1 VARKPNAG
9 ALPLG
14 QMVVISFPDCVWNPT
29 LETLVRRHK
38 VGGVIFFRENVPG
51 SLAELKKF
59 NSRIKRESLRS
70 SGVLPFISVDEEG
83 GRVSRLK
90 KLIGEFPAPMDL
102 AKKGL
107 GAVTKNYSSL
117 GRKVRAAGFNLTW
130 APVLDVDSNPKN
142 PVIGDRS
149 FSSDPSEAAKCGCA
163 AITALRGA
171 GLFTSGKHFP
181 GHGDTSADSHLE
193 LPVVDADMATLAKR
207 ELAPF
212 RAAVAARVD
221 FLMTAHVLF
230 TKVDPNNMATFS
242 KKILTGLL
250 RRKMGFKGLVVTDDL
265 NMKAV
270 GGGRK
275 ERIKRA
281 IDAGADVLLIR
292 DPDPVG
298 FMQTFETLVAE
309 GGVDADRIRESLA
322 RVKRVKRRLGRPPT
336 PA

>member
-1 VARKPNAG
+1 MARKPNAG

-29 LETLVRRHK
+29 LETLIKRHK

-59 NSRIKRESLRS
+59 NSRIKKESLRS
-70 SGVLPFISVDEEG
+70 SGILPFISVDEEG

-90 KLIGEFPAPMDL
+90 ELIGEFPAPMEL
-102 AKKGL
+102 AKKGVA
-107 GAVTKNYSSL
+107 AVTKNYARL
-117 GRKVRAAGFNLTW
+117 GRRVRKAGFNLTW
-130 APVLDVDSNPKN
+130 APVLDVRTNPLN

-149 FSSDPSEAAKCGCA
+149 FSSDPSAAAKCGRA
-163 AITALRGA
+163 AITALREA
-171 GLFTSGKHFP
+171 GLFTCGKHFP

-193 LPVVDADMATLAKR
+193 LPVVDVYMATLAGR

-212 RAAVAARVD
+212 RAAVAAKVD

-230 TKVDPNNMATFS
+230 TKVDPKNMATFS
-242 KKILTGLL
+242 KKILTGIL
-250 RRKMGFKGLVVTDDL
+250 RRKMGFTGLVVTDDL

-270 GGGRK
+270 GGSRK

-292 DPDPVG
+292 EPDPLG
-298 FMQTFETLVAE
+298 FMETFENLVGE
-309 GGVDADRIRESLA
+309 GGVSEKRIRESLA
-322 RVKRVKRRLGRPPT
+322 RVRRIKRRLG
-336 PA
+336 

>member
-1 VARKPNAG
+1 
-9 ALPLG
+9 
-14 QMVVISFPDCVWNPT
+14 M
-29 LETLVRRHK
+29 E
-38 VGGVIFFRENVPG
+38 
-51 SLAELKKF
+51 
-59 NSRIKRESLRS
+59 
-70 SGVLPFISVDEEG
+70 
-83 GRVSRLK
+83 
-90 KLIGEFPAPMDL
+90 L
-102 AKKGL
+102 AKKGVA
-107 GAVTKNYSSL
+107 AVTKNYARL
-117 GRKVRAAGFNLTW
+117 GRRVRAAGFNLTW
-130 APVLDVDSNPKN
+130 APVLDVHTNPLN

-149 FSSDPSEAAKCGCA
+149 FSSDPTAAAKCGRA
-163 AITALRGA
+163 AITALRDS
-171 GLFTSGKHFP
+171 GLFTCGKHFP
-181 GHGDTSADSHLE
+181 GHGDTFADSHLE

-230 TKVDPNNMATFS
+230 TKVDPKNMATFS

-250 RRKMGFKGLVVTDDL
+250 RRKMGFTGLVVTDDL

-298 FMQTFETLVAE
+298 FMETFETLVGE
-309 GGVDADRIRESLA
+309 GGVGAERIRESLA
-322 RVKRVKRRLGRPPT
+322 RVKRVKRRLG
-336 PA
+336 